1 MNERSVARGVVKIQ
15 KIIRDKT
22 PIKVAKIAAYVLLMT
37 PMTIGRFEV
46 LDINL
51 SLSLSI
57 TILKALALP
66 ADKVPAKI
74 VVMTSEKE
82 GSPFAAKIMA
92 GRVETN
98 KSSTTLIFIR
108 ST

>member
-1 MNERSVARGVVKIQ
+1 MGVVKTQ
-15 KIIRDKT
+15 KIMSDKI
-22 PIKVAKIAAYVLLMT
+22 PMADAKIAALTLLTT
-37 PMTIGRFEV
+37 PVTIGRFAV
-46 LDINL
+46 RAINL

-66 ADKVPAKI
+66 ADKVPARI
-74 VVMTSEKE
+74 VIATREK
-82 GSPFAAKIMA
+82 GGNPLAAKIMA

-98 KSSTTLIFIR
+98 RSSTTRSFIR

>member
-1 MNERSVARGVVKIQ
+1 MNDKRVASGVVKIQ
-15 KIIRDKT
+15 KTKRDNA
-22 PIKVAKIAAYVLLMT
+22 PIKVAKIAAFVLLIT

-74 VVMTSEKE
+74 VATTRVKE
-82 GSPFAAKIMA
+82 GKPFAAKIMA
-92 GRVETN
+92 GRVET
-98 KSSTTLIFIR
+98 KRSSTTRSFIR